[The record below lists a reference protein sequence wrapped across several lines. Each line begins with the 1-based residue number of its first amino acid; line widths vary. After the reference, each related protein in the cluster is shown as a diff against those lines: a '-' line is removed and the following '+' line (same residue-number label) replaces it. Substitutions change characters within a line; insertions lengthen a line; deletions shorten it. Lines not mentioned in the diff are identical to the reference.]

1 MQIVYQLLLQ
11 SYQSELYKDFEA
23 MISDFDANQI
33 SEGNRDEIM
42 ALSKKAFQLRQDPA
56 KQETS

>member
-1 MQIVYQLLLQ
+1 MLLQ
-11 SYQSELYKDFEA
+11 SYQSELYKDFET

-42 ALSKKAFQLRQDPA
+42 ALSKKAFQLRQDLA
-56 KQETS
+56 EQETS

>member
-1 MQIVYQLLLQ
+1 
-11 SYQSELYKDFEA
+11 

-42 ALSKKAFQLRQDPA
+42 ALSKRAFQLRQDPA
-56 KQETS
+56 EQETS